1 MIPRFYKKNVIEGRN
16 TLVLFVLFAIV
27 VRVVYY
33 FGGYLPYPVSAQSNY
48 LWEPLSSL
56 FSNQI
61 ASLTASFILV
71 ILLALIQD
79 YINARH
85 VVIRRKT
92 SLIPAFTILL
102 FSSHPAFLSMNT
114 QSIASLFVVYAILT
128 LFAAYGSRRP
138 QNHALNIGV
147 VLAAGSLL
155 SPFLLVYYP
164 VFLIGLI
171 MLNSFNFKS
180 LLASM
185 LGILLIYLLV
195 FSYFV
200 FTGHTDLFVAP
211 FTSINFDHLKDLV
224 FLEFDY
230 ISWIVLAFYIIVLAI
245 MAVKYYATKYKDK
258 IKIRAFIS
266 FLGFLSGVSFLFFFL
281 LNLDPLMC
289 FYVAFCSIPF
299 LMAHFFA
306 LAEEKWV
313 TVFFY
318 LLITAIVVTSWLPMF
333 GLL

>member
-1 MIPRFYKKNVIEGRN
+1 MVPRFYKKNVVEGRN

-27 VRVVYY
+27 VRVVY
-33 FGGYLPYPVSAQSNY
+33 FLGGYLPYPVSAQSNY
-48 LWEPLSSL
+48 LWEPVSSL
-56 FSNQI
+56 FINQI
-61 ASLTASFILV
+61 ASITASLILV
-71 ILLALIQD
+71 IILAIVQD
-79 YINARH
+79 YINAKH
-85 VVIRRKT
+85 VVIRHKT

-102 FSSHPAFLSMNT
+102 FSSHPVFFSMNA

-147 VLAAGSLL
+147 ILATGSLF
-155 SPFLLVYYP
+155 SPFLLIYYP
-164 VFLIGLI
+164 VFWFGLI

-180 LLASM
+180 LLASL
-185 LGILLIYLLV
+185 LGLILIYFLA
-195 FSYFV
+195 FSYF
-200 FTGHTDLFVAP
+200 FYTGQIDLFLAP
-211 FTSINFDHLKDLV
+211 FTSIGLEQFQEFIFLK
-224 FLEFDY
+224 FDY
-230 ISWIVLAFYIIVLAI
+230 TSWAILVFYIIVLAI
-245 MAVKYYATKYKDK
+245 MAVRYYATKYKDK
-258 IKIRAFIS
+258 IKIRAFVS

-318 LLITAIVVTSWLPMF
+318 LLIIVIMITSFLPILS
-333 GLL
+333 LL